1 MNRIAHPKKQPTKAV
16 GSQRLTAKQA
26 RFAEEYV
33 LDHNGAAAAARAG
46 YSARSAKQIANELL
60 TKPDLQAAI
69 AAQEALVAAELGMTR
84 QRVVSEILGAID
96 LARSQSNPAGMI
108 AGWSAVAKICGLN
121 APERVTVGVE
131 TSVSDNDFT
140 RMSDAE
146 LLAVVAEGSDDST
159 APSMTNGSVVH
170 EAKPASGGSAFSRRM
185 TAD

>member
-1 MNRIAHPKKQPTKAV
+1 MPA
-16 GSQRLTAKQA
+16 LTPLTPKQA

-33 LDHNGAAAAARAG
+33 VDHNGAAAAVRAG

-60 TKPDLQAAI
+60 TKHDLQAAV

-84 QRVVSEILGAID
+84 QRVISEILKAID
-96 LARSQSNPAGMI
+96 LARLQSNPAGMI

-121 APERVTVGVE
+121 APERVTVGIE

-146 LLAVVAEGSDDST
+146 LLAVVADGGGNS
-159 APSMTNGSVVH
+159 AAMSMTNGSAVH
-170 EAKPASGGSAFSRRM
+170 EA
-185 TAD
+185 TLE